1 MIEVPAGFRA
11 MPRWWQDGYDWLDS
25 LPVRAEQQCRVW
37 DLQLDGPPVHGS
49 NALVLPV
56 RRHGEPLALRLA
68 PPADARTDVEP
79 LQFWAGRGTVLLIAH
94 DLDAG
99 ALLLERLDS
108 TRTLRTEPLEPAA
121 EQLGLIMSTLAIP
134 ADESI
139 IATTELVTRRLTQ
152 LADQNTELGH
162 PVPARILAQAMEAGH
177 SLTAVP
183 ATHAVNGDLHHDQI
197 LAGTRA
203 PWLCVDARL
212 LRGDRG
218 YDLARC
224 LWTRLDEIA
233 DDAMIIDQLVIIADA
248 ADLDHDH
255 ARRTALYRTVDY
267 WLWGLSV
274 GLTTDPVLCA
284 RLVGALV
291 R

>member
-1 MIEVPAGFRA
+1 M
-11 MPRWWQDGYDWLDS
+11 
-25 LPVRAEQQCRVW
+25 
-37 DLQLDGPPVHGS
+37 HGS

-94 DLDAG
+94 DLEAG
-99 ALLLERLDS
+99 AMLLERLDS
-108 TRTLRTEPLEPAA
+108 TRTLRTEPLDVAA
-121 EQLGLIMSTLAIP
+121 
-134 ADESI
+134 
-139 IATTELVTRRLTQ
+139 RRRRPTAR
-152 LADQNTELGH
+152 ADQNTELGH

-177 SLTAVP
+177 SLTAV
-183 ATHAVNGDLHHDQI
+183 ATTHAVNGDLHHDQI
-197 LAGTRA
+197 LAGDRA

-224 LWTRLDEIA
+224 LWTRLEEIT
-233 DDAMIIDQLVIIADA
+233 DDAMINDQLVIIADA

-274 GLTTDPVLCA
+274 GRTTDPALCA
-284 RLVGALV
+284 RLVGALA